1 MDDPM
6 GPSTSPPHT
15 LEPPGGGDADEGP
28 DDPPP
33 DPASTEY
40 LAQEAYRELR
50 QIAARYLRGQRSDH
64 TLQPTALVHEAFIRL
79 ARRGSGWE
87 SRGEFVAVAAT
98 AMRRILVDCA
108 RRRGASKRRG
118 GTPVTLV
125 EGLALQAEEPVDLL
139 ALDAA
144 LTRLAA
150 LEERPARVVELR
162 FFGGLEIEEVAEVL
176 EVSSATVKRDWRF
189 ARAWL
194 ARELGSQEDNRREDQ

>member
-1 MDDPM
+1 M
-6 GPSTSPPHT
+6 
-15 LEPPGGGDADEGP
+15 
-28 DDPPP
+28 
-33 DPASTEY
+33 
-40 LAQEAYRELR
+40 
-50 QIAARYLRGQRSDH
+50 RGQRSDH

-79 ARRGSGWE
+79 ARRGAGWA

-108 RRRGASKRRG
+108 RRRGAAKRRG

-125 EGLALQAEEPVDLL
+125 EGLAIQAEDPVDLL

-162 FFGGLEIEEVAEVL
+162 FFGGLEIEEVAEAL

-194 ARELGSQEDNRREDQ
+194 ARELESPDDTRQQDSLQESSRQEDQ